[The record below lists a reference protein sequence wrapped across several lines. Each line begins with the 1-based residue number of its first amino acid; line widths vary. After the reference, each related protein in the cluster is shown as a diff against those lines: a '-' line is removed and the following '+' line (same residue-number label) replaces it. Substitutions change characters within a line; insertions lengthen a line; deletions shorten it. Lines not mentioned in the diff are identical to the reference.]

1 MITQSHLNMSAAKKI
16 SIKSC
21 PLQGSPIPMGQ
32 CLTFYFL
39 VTLSLLWTFLTLLI
53 LTADRM
59 LTVCGKGAIFSCFF
73 LSERTQA
80 RGKRKESIKG
90 ESRARGARQVSIV
103 LIALF
108 LSRGTHPSHTF
119 HAHLALTSTMSPFLR
134 HFFTSE

>member
-1 MITQSHLNMSAAKKI
+1 MDFFDFVDSDSRQDAYSLRDRRH
-16 SIKSC
+16 
-21 PLQGSPIPMGQ
+21 
-32 CLTFYFL
+32 FL
-39 VTLSLLWTFLTLLI
+39 L
-53 LTADRM
+53 
-59 LTVCGKGAIFSCFF
+59 FF

-90 ESRARGARQVSIV
+90 ESRARGARQVPIV

-134 HFFTSE
+134 RFFTSE